1 MAGKKNNSFS
11 RRLPDVVTKELVF
24 VLSQKTSYEFKP
36 LFEVVHDNL
45 RRRNAAHGGEELL
58 RLRAYEK
65 LHNLVYSGAVKKNGK
80 LFTGNSAALDAM
92 TANDPPADHLLRKG
106 HDRSQRANSA
116 SEMRMTCRL
125 TTDKSRSTQGRRYGH
140 APVEAGPLVRT
151 LSTRAFRRV

>member
-11 RRLPDVVTKELVF
+11 QRLPDVVTKELVF

-92 TANDPPADHLLRKG
+92 TAKDP
-106 HDRSQRANSA
+106 HDGIIS
-116 SEMRMTCRL
+116 
-125 TTDKSRSTQGRRYGH
+125 
-140 APVEAGPLVRT
+140 
-151 LSTRAFRRV
+151 

>member
-1 MAGKKNNSFS
+1 MAGKKNNNFS

-45 RRRNAAHGGEELL
+45 RRRNVAHGGEELL

-80 LFTGNSAALDAM
+80 LFTGNPAALDAM
-92 TANDPPADHLLRKG
+92 TANHPH
-106 HDRSQRANSA
+106 SWIIS
-116 SEMRMTCRL
+116 
-125 TTDKSRSTQGRRYGH
+125 
-140 APVEAGPLVRT
+140 
-151 LSTRAFRRV
+151 

>member
-1 MAGKKNNSFS
+1 MTGKKNNSFS
-11 RRLPDVVTKELVF
+11 RRLLDVVTKKELVF

-80 LFTGNSAALDAM
+80 FFTGDAAALDAL
-92 TANDPPADHLLRKG
+92 TANNPA
-106 HDRSQRANSA
+106 SWI
-116 SEMRMTCRL
+116 
-125 TTDKSRSTQGRRYGH
+125 QGP
-140 APVEAGPLVRT
+140 ALEKT
-151 LSTRAFRRV
+151 L